1 MGEPAGEGLEV
12 VGVVA
17 QIIQGLLAFRA
28 LTILE
33 AGLDINL
40 MN

>member
-1 MGEPAGEGLEV
+1 MGEPAGEGLQV

-17 QIIQGLLAFRA
+17 QVLQGLLAFRA
-28 LTILE
+28 ITVFE